1 MNTSHL
7 APRANSGGAL
17 PARSSAR
24 RKALGLISRFP
35 TGALGI
41 QLRRLILIGSCL
53 FPAAQGFASSSTV
66 TLEWDATTEPDI
78 AGYELRYG
86 ESSGNYT
93 STVQAGNTT
102 TTSVS
107 GLTDGKTYYF
117 AVYAYNTAG
126 LKSAPSNEA
135 MHTVGMGI
143 IPNDAIKV
151 QYVSSEQPDA
161 NPAWHAIDGD
171 PNTFWHS
178 EWKTSAPPPPHELQL
193 DLGSVQNLRGFRYL
207 TRQDSMFNGTIAQY
221 EFYVSSDGITWGNPV
236 ASGILQKT
244 KAVQEVLFAATSGRY
259 VRLRALS
266 EVDGQP
272 YTNVAELTL
281 LEQTSS
287 ATNTAPSAIAQ
298 SVTTSE
304 DTPVSFVLN
313 GSDPEGSLLTYTVI
327 SNPTRGKISGTL
339 PNLTYTPAEDFNGSD
354 SLTFSVNDGSL
365 NSALATISIKVTPI
379 NDAPIAIAKSY
390 ITPQATPFA
399 IVLSGS
405 DKESASL
412 NYTVISEPANGSLSG
427 VAPDLTYSPAA
438 GFSGNDSFTFRV
450 NDGAADSG
458 NATISITVTPVDQ
471 VVANVPPTFANS
483 VMQVSGTE
491 DKAFRGQ
498 LSASDGNL
506 GDTLTFAKVSGPDWL
521 VVSPSGKLGGTPL
534 NEDVG
539 ANSFTLSVTDS
550 ANATAAATLLI
561 NVANTNDAPIFTK
574 TSFTYPSGAEQTPYT
589 GQTLAGTAT
598 DPDKDDT
605 LTYSKINGPNWLL
618 ISKTGELSGTP
629 PLGSKGLNK
638 FTIRATDQA
647 GASSRASLQ
656 IQIEQNSLPLPWT
669 ADTIGVA
676 SMEAEA
682 EYSAGNYTLAGA
694 GTLTSTEDTG
704 TFGYQTLTADGEIIA
719 QVTELDDTGAA
730 AHVGL
735 TIRESLAP
743 NSRLVSIGVNGAAV
757 PKQLTRASTG
767 GKTTKISA
775 EASTP
780 ASYAAGPPPQSAA
793 KSAKSRKIW
802 LRLIRKGNTI
812 TSFTSSNGKKWKKV
826 GSTNVKLR
834 KNCYIGLSVSSGKN
848 KRLNTATFSNV
859 KVRS

>member
-7 APRANSGGAL
+7 APQANSGGAL

-24 RKALGLISRFP
+24 RKTLGIFSRFP

-41 QLRRLILIGSCL
+41 QLRRLFLIGFFL
-53 FPAAQGFASSSTV
+53 LPASQGLASSSTV
-66 TLEWDATTEPDI
+66 TLAWDATADPDI

-93 STVQAGNTT
+93 STVQVGNTT

-107 GLTDGKTYYF
+107 GLTEGKTYYF

-135 MHTVGMGI
+135 MHSVGVDI
-143 IPNDAIKV
+143 IASDIVKV
-151 QYVSSEQPDA
+151 QYVSSEQADVH
-161 NPAWHAIDGD
+161 PAWHAIDGD

-207 TRQDSMFNGTIAQY
+207 SRQDSVFSGTIAQY
-221 EFYVSSDGITWGNPV
+221 EFYVSGDGINWGNPV
-236 ASGILQKT
+236 ASGFFQKT
-244 KAVQEVLFAATSGRY
+244 RAVQEVLCAATSGRY

-266 EVDGQP
+266 EADGQP
-272 YTNVAELTL
+272 YTNVAELTFL
-281 LEQTSS
+281 LETSS
-287 ATNTAPSAIAQ
+287 ATNTAPSF
-298 SVTTSE
+298 T
-304 DTPVSFVLN
+304 
-313 GSDPEGSLLTYTVI
+313 
-327 SNPTRGKISGTL
+327 
-339 PNLTYTPAEDFNGSD
+339 
-354 SLTFSVNDGSL
+354 
-365 NSALATISIKVTPI
+365 
-379 NDAPIAIAKSY
+379 KS
-390 ITPQATPFA
+390 
-399 IVLSGS
+399 
-405 DKESASL
+405 
-412 NYTVISEPANGSLSG
+412 
-427 VAPDLTYSPAA
+427 
-438 GFSGNDSFTFRV
+438 SFTF
-450 NDGAADSG
+450 
-458 NATISITVTPVDQ
+458 
-471 VVANVPPTFANS
+471 
-483 VMQVSGTE
+483 
-491 DKAFRGQ
+491 
-498 LSASDGNL
+498 
-506 GDTLTFAKVSGPDWL
+506 
-521 VVSPSGKLGGTPL
+521 
-534 NEDVG
+534 
-539 ANSFTLSVTDS
+539 
-550 ANATAAATLLI
+550 
-561 NVANTNDAPIFTK
+561 
-574 TSFTYPSGAEQTPYT
+574 PSGAEQAPYT

-605 LTYSKINGPNWLL
+605 PTYSKINGPNWLL

-647 GASSRASLQ
+647 GASSRVSLQ

-704 TFGYQTLTADGEIIA
+704 TFGYQTLIADGEIIA

-735 TIRESLAP
+735 TIRGSLAP

-757 PKQLTRASTG
+757 TKQLTRTKTG
-767 GKTTKISA
+767 GKTTKISGKT
-775 EASTP
+775 SSS

-793 KSAKSRKIW
+793 KSTKSRKIW
-802 LRLIRKGNTI
+802 LRLVRKGDTI
-812 TSFTSSNGKKWKKV
+812 TSFTSSNGKKWEKFSAAK
-826 GSTNVKLR
+826 VKLR

-859 KVRS
+859 KVRR